1 MPKNPSKLAHALR
14 NYRWENTAMFGM
26 TEPSNIDTTRRLGVE
41 NTIPGEGGIST
52 VRSMGV
58 NLDGQEVLI
67 PTVVNGRIVSNE
79 EAIQHYLQTGEHLG
93 KFKTPDESTR
103 YAERL
108 HEEEARRIRK
118 R

>member
-1 MPKNPSKLAHALR
+1 MPQKANKLANALR
-14 NYRWENTAMFGM
+14 NYRWENAPMFGM
-26 TEPSNIDTTRRLGVE
+26 TESGNIDTAQRLGVQ

-93 KFKTPDESTR
+93 KFKTPEGSTR

-108 HEEEARRIRK
+108 HEEEAQRIRK